1 MLFYL
6 TTLNLVK
13 FLYEETPNL
22 LDNKS
27 NPTVMVV
34 IDAWNYC
41 YFVCMN
47 YILNLLDNTFYDV
60 YYLIKSVKVL

>member
-1 MLFYL
+1 MSFYL

-13 FLYEETPNL
+13 LLPEETPNL

-27 NPTVMVV
+27 NPTIMVV

-41 YFVCMN
+41 
-47 YILNLLDNTFYDV
+47 
-60 YYLIKSVKVL
+60 